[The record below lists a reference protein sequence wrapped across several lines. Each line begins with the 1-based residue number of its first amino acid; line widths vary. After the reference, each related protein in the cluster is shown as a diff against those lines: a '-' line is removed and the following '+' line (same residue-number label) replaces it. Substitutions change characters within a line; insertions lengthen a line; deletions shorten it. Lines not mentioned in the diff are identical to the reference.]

1 MGLVWEDSAER
12 FIRASILPIDGWINP
27 DAAFVIAL
35 CLQYQVELGETGD
48 IIEIGVW
55 QGKLLSL
62 LYKYI
67 NSDERAYGV
76 DCFAGLSPEQAQNR
90 SRVVSENVA
99 SSCGDASRLQ
109 MIAMRSDQVSLDH
122 FVNKFKVV
130 SIDGGND
137 FESRFFD
144 LRRCSRNLSS
154 NGFIILN
161 GVFNRFN
168 PDSTEALFAFLHSP
182 EGADFSVVA
191 DCNNKT
197 IIVRKIAHAGFYNF
211 LKQRIDSKS
220 RPLYV
225 RTSEKLESFGTYYR
239 PHIARLPIIP
249 FA

>member
-1 MGLVWEDSAER
+1 MISVLEESTER
-12 FIRASILPIDGWINP
+12 FIRDSILPIEGWINP

-35 CLQYQVELGETGD
+35 CLQYQLEVGETGD

-67 NSDERAYGV
+67 NRDEKAYGV
-76 DCFAGLSPEQAQNR
+76 DCFVGLSLEQAHHR
-90 SRVVSENVA
+90 SGVVSKNIA
-99 SSCGDASRLQ
+99 SACGDASRLH
-109 MIAMRSDQVSLDH
+109 MIAMRSDQVSPGY
-122 FVNKFKVV
+122 FVNKFKVA

-137 FESRFFD
+137 FASRSFD
-144 LRRCSRNLSS
+144 LRLCARNLST

-197 IIVRKIAHAGFYNF
+197 IIVRKVAHAGFYNF
-211 LKQRIDSKS
+211 LRQRIDSKS
-220 RPLYV
+220 RALYA
-225 RTSEKLESFGTYYR
+225 RTSDKLEGFGTYYR
-239 PHIARLPIIP
+239 PHIASFPIIP